1 MIDRFPSS
9 QKFEKNHAKAVDIT
23 LLCQLA
29 SHSISATSRR
39 IKVREEMHEK
49 QDYCKAHA
57 ENASKF
63 FVTMFICLDKDT
75 LAAIVHLAITLT

>member
-29 SHSISATSRR
+29 SHSISEKSRR
-39 IKVREEMHEK
+39 IKVREEMHDK
-49 QDYCKAHA
+49 QDYSKTHA
-57 ENASKF
+57 EIASKF
-63 FVTMFICLDKDT
+63 L
-75 LAAIVHLAITLT
+75 L